1 MSSKV
6 VPHELLE
13 KLSFAYSKD
22 ELTISFEAFSFNYK
36 KQQKQA
42 VPRPL
47 SKKNSPHA
55 ASPTRRVVSQ
65 PPLRGDVLSQLPLRG
80 DVLSHSQW

>member
-13 KLSFAYSKD
+13 NLSFPYWKD
-22 ELTISFEAFSFNYK
+22 ELTISFGAFSFNYK
-36 KQQKQA
+36 KQQTQA
-42 VPRPL
+42 VPRPA
-47 SKKNSPHA
+47 SKKNPHHA